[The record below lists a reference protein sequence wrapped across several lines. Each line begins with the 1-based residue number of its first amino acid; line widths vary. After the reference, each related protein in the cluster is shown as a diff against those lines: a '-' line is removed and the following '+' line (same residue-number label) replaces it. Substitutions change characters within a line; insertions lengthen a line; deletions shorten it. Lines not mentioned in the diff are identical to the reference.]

1 MKTIIYLRISTV
13 FQHQNG
19 HSLENQLHKLKQ
31 YCDLNNLDDITVI
44 REIKSGKDINGRVG
58 FQKMME
64 LVKSKEYNNVVVYS
78 LSRFGRNTVDILK
91 SIEVMN
97 KYNCSFHSLSENINT
112 TTSSGK
118 FFLTVLSGLAQL
130 EREQISERVSD
141 VLKYKK
147 ENGERVG
154 QIAFGYCYDESINKV
169 VKDKSESFTIN
180 LIKRMRNKGYSFQS
194 IANELVKRNR
204 KNKNGDVKWFK
215 QNVHRLYQTNY
226 R

>member
-1 MKTIIYLRISTV
+1 VKTIIYLRVSTN

-19 HSLENQLHKLKQ
+19 HSLDNQLHKLKQ
-31 YCDLNNLDDITVI
+31 YCDLNSLDNITVI
-44 REIKSGKDINGRVG
+44 REIKSGKNINSREG
-58 FQKMME
+58 FLKMME
-64 LVKSKEYNNVVVYS
+64 LVKSKEYSNVVVYS

-97 KYNCSFHSLSENINT
+97 KYNVSFHSLSENINT

-141 VLKYKK
+141 VLRHKK
-147 ENGERVG
+147 EKGERIG
-154 QIAFGYCYDESINKV
+154 QIAFGFRLDESTNKIA
-169 VKDKSESFTIN
+169 KDKYEQYTLT
-180 LIKRMRNKGYSFQS
+180 LISKLRSKGYSFQK
-194 IANELVKRNR
+194 IADELMNRKR
-204 KNKNGDVKWFK
+204 KNKNGEIKWFQ
-215 QNVHRLYQTNY
+215 QNVHRLYQSNY